1 MKPAKESLESKVKSK
16 HENLQSAR
24 QEVRKVSQRK
34 HGRYVVM
41 KNRGQGRL

>member
-1 MKPAKESLESKVKSK
+1 MKPDKESLESKVKSK

-24 QEVRKVSQRK
+24 QEVRKDLIET
-34 HGRYVVM
+34 GRYVVM